1 MDWHGRNNARVPR
14 LKARRGGRDRAGAG
28 YQDENHTDAA
38 VRKPPPCAMRN
49 GLHAVE
55 AIIFKASSEHRRE
68 NRTLQL
74 SS

>member
-1 MDWHGRNNARVPR
+1 MAGTMRGSQGLR
-14 LKARRGGRDRAGAG
+14 LREEAETELGSGS
-28 YQDENHTDAA
+28 QDENHTDAA
-38 VRKPPPCAMRN
+38 VPNPVK
-49 GLHAVE
+49 